1 MENEKNRTSSMED
14 FGAKV
19 GRSIGEAAN
28 QLEKESDRLISYI
41 NSEVV
46 PAIRG
51 ESTSALRTAA
61 EKLQQFAD
69 YLDDQKRKRQGS

>member
-1 MENEKNRTSSMED
+1 VENDKNRTSSFED

-28 QLEKESDRLISYI
+28 QLERESERLINYI
-41 NSEVV
+41 NAEVV

-51 ESTSALRTAA
+51 ESTTALRTAA

-69 YLDDQKRKRQGS
+69 YLDDQKRKKQG